1 MTLMEIFEKQKE
13 NRWRISQSTAEERI
27 GRLKRLKAA
36 ILASQEELKKAMW
49 EDFQRPAA
57 EVEVSEIFITLEEIN
72 FAIRKLKK
80 WMKPRRTSTPLA
92 IFGATT
98 KIYYEAKGLVLVLAP
113 WNYPFQLLM
122 NPVVAALAAGNCV
135 IAKPSEKTP
144 ATSRYIKTLIDQTF
158 PLNEVAV
165 VEGEATVAE
174 ELLRL
179 PFDHIVF
186 TGSTLI
192 GKKIMQA
199 AANHL
204 TPVTLELG
212 GKSPTLVTESA
223 DLKKAAARVVWGKF
237 YNAGQTCIAPDYV
250 YVHESVADDF
260 LKEVSVQI
268 ETMYGKTPDER
279 KSSKDYARFIDQKA
293 FDRLE
298 SSFKQTLKEGA
309 RVVIGSEASREDRYI
324 SPTVIDQVEPF
335 HALMKEEIFG
345 PILPVLR
352 YQKLEDALAHIRQ
365 GDKPLALYL
374 FSKNNHEIRRILN
387 ETSAGG
393 TVINHTLI
401 HHVTPY
407 APFGG
412 IGASGMGSYHG
423 EFGFKALSHERTV
436 MRQSFFT
443 LSSIL
448 YPPYHRKLAHLGQIF
463 LRFISK

>member
-1 MTLMEIFEKQKE
+1 MTLMELFEKQKE
-13 NRWRISQSTAEERI
+13 NRWRMSQSTADERI

-36 ILASQEELKKAMW
+36 ILASQEELKAAMW
-49 EDFQRPAA
+49 EDFRRPAA

-72 FAIRKLKK
+72 FALRKLKK
-80 WMKPRRTSTPLA
+80 WMKPKRVSTPLA

-98 KIYYEAKGLVLVLAP
+98 KIHYEAKGLVLVLAP

-144 ATSRYIKTLIDQTF
+144 ATSRYIKKLIDQTF
-158 PLNEVAV
+158 PMNEVAI
-165 VEGEATVAE
+165 VEGEAKVAE

-186 TGSTLI
+186 TGSTAV
-192 GKKIMQA
+192 GKKVMRA

-204 TPVTLELG
+204 VPVTLELG

-223 DLKKAAARVVWGKF
+223 DVKKAAARVVWGKF

-250 YVHESVADDF
+250 YVQNSVADEF
-260 LKEVSVQI
+260 LKEVSEQVKI
-268 ETMYGKTPDER
+268 MYGKTPHER
-279 KSSKDYARFIDQKA
+279 KTTEDYARIVDAKA
-293 FDRLE
+293 FERLE
-298 SSFKQTLKEGA
+298 NIFKETLQEGA
-309 RVVIGSEASREDRYI
+309 RVVIGSEASKEELYI

-335 HALMKEEIFG
+335 HPIMKEEIFG
-345 PILPVLR
+345 PLLPILR
-352 YQKLEDALAHIRQ
+352 YQKIEDALAHIRQ

-374 FSKNNHEIRRILN
+374 FSKNNHEIHRVLR

-412 IGASGMGSYHG
+412 IGGSGMGSYHG

-443 LSSIL
+443 LSSVL
-448 YPPYHRKLAHLGQIF
+448 YPPYHRKFAHLGQIF
-463 LRFISK
+463 LRLISK